1 MGATTA
7 QRPATVDGGPD
18 HRGRALARPG
28 RRHVRAV
35 AAADA
40 SAVADV
46 VVVVVVFR
54 RFRTAAT
61 ALPAQGKRAAPHR
74 RVATAV
80 GRQLHS
86 RHGSEHGRWGRGQ
99 IRSGTDLM
107 L

>member
-1 MGATTA
+1 VGATTA
-7 QRPATVDGGPD
+7 QRPATVDGGRD
-18 HRGRALARPG
+18 HRGRTLARPG
-28 RRHVRAV
+28 RRHVRAAAA

-46 VVVVVVFR
+46 FVVFAVVVR

-80 GRQLHS
+80 G
-86 RHGSEHGRWGRGQ
+86 
-99 IRSGTDLM
+99 
-107 L
+107 